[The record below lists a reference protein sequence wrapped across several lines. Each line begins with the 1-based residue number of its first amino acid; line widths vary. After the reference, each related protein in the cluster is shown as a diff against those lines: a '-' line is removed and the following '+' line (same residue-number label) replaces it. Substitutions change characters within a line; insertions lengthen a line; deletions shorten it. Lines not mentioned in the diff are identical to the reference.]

1 MASRLQKTLGTVD
14 SVASVGR
21 PTPERDFVS
30 QAIQGAA
37 QVTEG
42 VIGGI
47 GKAKG
52 RALGEELTGLGQEI
66 SAIEE
71 GKDLEDATER
81 FKRLKKAKEQG
92 ILGDGMINIEAEKI
106 LKEKIGKSSLF
117 APELRAEAQRILGF
131 DPSGSAI
138 QRLFGKSGRTSPSRP
153 LSAGEKR
160 RAKAEDFASLGLG
173 NADDIEK
180 LIAKSELGEI
190 QTQFASDQA
199 KLGEI
204 GSAEVLNA
212 SLDNVDSYVA
222 DATSELLTTISQGGF
237 NAVDSTTRV
246 ATLNQSKEA
255 AWSRH
260 RKALTDGNINLSASK
275 LGEQR
280 RLFDQKF
287 APIEEMFK
295 DDATM
300 EVILTK
306 QNRALVAQASI
317 NGFDMFPGLAS
328 VNASIGQAGVTEYFS
343 MMSNIQDPAQL
354 ELIKRINPQFA
365 AIAENRQQASRAM
378 RGSFN
383 RIMGIP
389 STEADPVIPG
399 LDDVVKRNLIKQA
412 KEPEIR
418 NRIVNTLQAA
428 STPFKDFGD
437 YGQKGVRAN
446 VTQEE
451 IKYIKGRWGT
461 EFTPLTSRIATNL
474 KSNDDVELAVVNG
487 RLKATVNILKVNSQ
501 RVGQF
506 GVNLAVPSAL
516 QTDIKRLNAM
526 NALVQNG
533 WSDDVGEPPAGFLER
548 TLNGIETL
556 RADQG
561 SPNEPD
567 EVGTALEAVL
577 QSPTPE
583 NLEAIRK
590 LDPELF
596 NMAQSILASQG
607 GGDTSGK

>member
-1 MASRLQKTLGTVD
+1 MADRLQKTLGTVD

-21 PTPERDFVS
+21 PAPERDFVS

-42 VIGGI
+42 VIEGI

-52 RALGEELTGLGQEI
+52 RELETEFRELGEEVF
-66 SAIEE
+66 AARE
-71 GKDLEDATER
+71 GKDLEEASAR
-81 FKRLKKAKEQG
+81 FRQLQQAKEQG
-92 ILGDGMINIEAEKI
+92 VLSDTMINIEAEKI

-117 APELRAEAQRILGF
+117 APELRREAQRILGF
-131 DPSGSAI
+131 DPSGSEI
-138 QRLFGKSGRTSPSRP
+138 QALFGRGQQARP
-153 LSAGEKR
+153 LTPGEKR
-160 RAKAEDFASLGLG
+160 RAKAEDFANLGLG

-204 GSAEVLNA
+204 GSDEVLNA
-212 SLDNVDSYVA
+212 SLDNIDSYVS
-222 DATSELLTTISQGGF
+222 DASSELLAAISEGGL
-237 NAVDSTTRV
+237 NTVDASTRI
-246 ATLNQSKEA
+246 AALNQSKEA

-287 APIEEMFK
+287 EPIEEMFR

-306 QNRALVAQASI
+306 QNKALVAQASI
-317 NGFDMFPGLAS
+317 NGFDMFPGLAA
-328 VNASIGQAGVTEYFS
+328 VNSSIGQAGVTEYFS

-365 AIAENRQQASRAM
+365 AIAQNRQQASRAM

-389 STEADPVIPG
+389 STEADPVVPG
-399 LDDVVKRNLIKQA
+399 LDEVVERNLIKDT

-418 NRIVNTLQAA
+418 NRVLETLRAKGK
-428 STPFKDFGD
+428 SFKAFGD
-437 YGQKGVRAN
+437 YGQRGVRAN
-446 VTQEE
+446 VTPEE
-451 IKYIKGRWGT
+451 VKYIKERWGV
-461 EFTPLTSRIATNL
+461 EFNPIVSRISSQL
-474 KSNDDVELAVVNG
+474 KENSDIELSVVAG
-487 RLKATVNILKVNSQ
+487 RLKATVNPLTANSQ
-501 RVGQF
+501 RVGNF
-506 GVNLAVPSAL
+506 GVNLAVSAAL
-516 QTDIKRLNAM
+516 QTDIKRINAM
-526 NALVQNG
+526 GSLVTNG
-533 WSDDVGEPPAGFLER
+533 WADDVGENPTGFLER
-548 TLNGIETL
+548 TMNGIETL

-567 EVGTALEAVL
+567 AVGTALETVL
-577 QSPTPE
+577 KSPTSE
-583 NLEAIRK
+583 NLETIRK

-607 GGDTSGK
+607 RGADNGE